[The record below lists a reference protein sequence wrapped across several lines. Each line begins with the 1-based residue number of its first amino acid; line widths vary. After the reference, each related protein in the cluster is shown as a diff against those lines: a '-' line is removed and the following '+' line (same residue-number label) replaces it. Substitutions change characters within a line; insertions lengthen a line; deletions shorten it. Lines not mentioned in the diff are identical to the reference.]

1 MCRLHLPPP
10 KKKGSQMGKK
20 TISDDKKVVVKSL
33 VDSGM
38 PYRKVNEVTGVSLGL
53 IGKIV
58 RQFEANKGLVEWY
71 QRNKLELLQ
80 KAQAENLALQ
90 QAIRD
95 SLTEEEIKKWT
106 PDQKA
111 RWFGALGL
119 DHGIKFDK
127 ERLQADMSTD
137 NVTIIVRQIKELKE
151 RQKDD
156 D

>member
-1 MCRLHLPPP
+1 
-10 KKKGSQMGKK
+10 MGKK

-33 VDSGM
+33 VDAGM
-38 PYRKVNEVTGVSLGL
+38 PYRKVNKVTGVSVGL
-53 IGKIV
+53 ITRIV
-58 RQFEANKGLVEWY
+58 KEFEANKGLVEWY

-95 SLTEEEIKKWT
+95 SLTEDEIRKFT

-111 RWFGALGL
+111 RWFAALGV

-127 ERLQADMSTD
+127 ERLQADLSTE
-137 NVTIIVRQIKELKE
+137 NVSIIVRQIKELKQAQE
-151 RQKDD
+151 EEDEQNRSLKSESVVS
-156 D
+156 

>member
-1 MCRLHLPPP
+1 
-10 KKKGSQMGKK
+10 MGKK

-33 VDSGM
+33 VDAGM

-53 IGKIV
+53 IGRIV
-58 RQFEANKGLVEWY
+58 RQFEANRDLIEWY
-71 QRNKLELLQ
+71 QKNKVELLR

-95 SLTEEEIKKWT
+95 TLTEEEIRKLT

-111 RWFGALGL
+111 RWFAALGV

-127 ERLQADMSTD
+127 ERIQSDLSTD
-137 NVTIIVRQIKELKE
+137 NVSVVVKMIKQLKASE
-151 RQKDD
+151 PDGG
-156 D
+156 

>member
-1 MCRLHLPPP
+1 
-10 KKKGSQMGKK
+10 MGKK

-38 PYRKVNEVTGVSLGL
+38 PYRKVNKVTGVSLGL
-53 IGKIV
+53 ISRIV
-58 RQFEANKGLVEWY
+58 KEFEANKGLIEWF
-71 QRNKLELLQ
+71 QKNKLELLQ

-95 SLTEEEIKKWT
+95 TLTDEEIRKLT

-111 RWFGALGL
+111 RWFAALGV

-127 ERLQADMSTD
+127 ERLQSDLSTD
-137 NVTIIVRQIKELKE
+137 NVSIVVKMIKQLKASE
-151 RQKDD
+151 PDD
-156 D
+156 G

>member
-1 MCRLHLPPP
+1 
-10 KKKGSQMGKK
+10 MGKK

-58 RQFEANKGLVEWY
+58 RQFEADKGLVEWY
-71 QRNKLELLQ
+71 QRNKVELLR
-80 KAQAENLALQ
+80 KAQVENLALQ

-95 SLTEEEIKKWT
+95 TLTEEEIKKFT

-111 RWFGALGL
+111 RWFAALGV

-127 ERLQADMSTD
+127 ERLQSDISTE
-137 NVTIIVRQIKELKE
+137 NISIIVKQIRALKE
-151 RQKDD
+151 AQTEEDE
-156 D
+156 

>member
-1 MCRLHLPPP
+1 
-10 KKKGSQMGKK
+10 MGKK
-20 TISDDKKVVVKSL
+20 TISDEKKVVVKSL

-58 RQFEANKGLVEWY
+58 QQFEADKGLVEWY
-71 QRNKLELLQ
+71 QRNKVDLLR
-80 KAQAENLALQ
+80 KAQVENLALQ

-95 SLTEEEIKKWT
+95 TLSEEEIRKLT

-111 RWFGALGL
+111 RWFGVLGV

-127 ERLQADMSTD
+127 ERLQSDMSTE
-137 NVTIIVRQIKELKE
+137 NISIIIRHIKAIKEQE
-151 RQKDD
+151 AND
-156 D
+156 

>member
-1 MCRLHLPPP
+1 
-10 KKKGSQMGKK
+10 MGKK

-58 RQFEANKGLVEWY
+58 RQFEADRDLIEWY
-71 QRNKLELLQ
+71 QKNKVELLR
-80 KAQAENLALQ
+80 KAQVENLALQ

-95 SLTEEEIKKWT
+95 TLTEEEIRKLT

-111 RWFGALGL
+111 RWFAALGV

-127 ERLQADMSTD
+127 ERIQSDLSTD
-137 NVTIIVRQIKELKE
+137 NVSVVVKMIKQLKASE
-151 RQKDD
+151 PDGG
-156 D
+156 

>member
-1 MCRLHLPPP
+1 
-10 KKKGSQMGKK
+10 MGKK
-20 TISDDKKVVVKSL
+20 TISDDKKVVIKSL
-33 VDSGM
+33 VDAGM

-58 RQFEANKGLVEWY
+58 RQFEADRDLIEWY
-71 QRNKLELLQ
+71 QKNKVELLR

-95 SLTEEEIKKWT
+95 TLTEEEIRKLT

-111 RWFGALGL
+111 RWFAALGV

-127 ERLQADMSTD
+127 ERLQADLSTE
-137 NVTIIVRQIKELKE
+137 NVSIVVKMIKDLKE
-151 RQKDD
+151 MEEE
-156 D
+156 

>member
-1 MCRLHLPPP
+1 
-10 KKKGSQMGKK
+10 MGKK

-58 RQFEANKGLVEWY
+58 RQFEADRDLIEWY
-71 QRNKLELLQ
+71 QKNKVELLR

-95 SLTEEEIKKWT
+95 TLTEEEIRKLT

-111 RWFGALGL
+111 RWFAALGV

-127 ERLQADMSTD
+127 ERIQSDLSTD
-137 NVTIIVRQIKELKE
+137 NVSVVVKMIKQLKASE
-151 RQKDD
+151 PDD
-156 D
+156 G

>member
-1 MCRLHLPPP
+1 MCRLPLQ
-10 KKKGSQMGKK
+10 KGLLLMGKK
-20 TISDDKKVVVKSL
+20 TISDDKKIVVKSL

-38 PYRKVNEVTGVSLGL
+38 PYRKVNDVTGVSLGL

-58 RQFEANKGLVEWY
+58 REFEANKDLVEWY
-71 QRNKLELLQ
+71 QKNKLELLQ

-95 SLTEEEIKKWT
+95 SLTDEEIKKFT

-111 RWFGALGL
+111 RWFAALGV

-127 ERLQADMSTD
+127 ERLQADLSTD
-137 NVTIIVRQIKELKE
+137 NVAIIIRQIKEIKE
-151 RQKDD
+151 RQEAEEDK
-156 D
+156 

>member
-1 MCRLHLPPP
+1 
-10 KKKGSQMGKK
+10 MGKR

-33 VDSGM
+33 VDAGM
-38 PYRKVNEVTGVSLGL
+38 PYRKVNAVTGVSLGL

-58 RQFEANKGLVEWY
+58 REFEANRDLVQWY
-71 QRNKLELLQ
+71 QKNKLELLQ

-95 SLTEEEIKKWT
+95 TLTEDEIRKFT

-111 RWFGALGL
+111 RWFAALGV

-127 ERLQADMSTD
+127 ERLQAGMPTD
-137 NVTIIVRQIKELKE
+137 NIAIIVKQIKELKE
-151 RQKDD
+151 AECDD
-156 D
+156 

>member
-1 MCRLHLPPP
+1 
-10 KKKGSQMGKK
+10 MGKR

-38 PYRKVNEVTGVSLGL
+38 RYRKVNEVTGVSLGL

-58 RQFEANKGLVEWY
+58 KQFEADKGLVEWY

-80 KAQAENLALQ
+80 RAQAENLALQ

-95 SLTEEEIKKWT
+95 TLTEEEIRKLT

-111 RWFGALGL
+111 RWFGALGV

-127 ERLQADMSTD
+127 ERIQSDLSTD
-137 NVTIIVRQIKELKE
+137 NVSIIVKLINEIKERE
-151 RQKDD
+151 NEE
-156 D
+156 

>member
-1 MCRLHLPPP
+1 
-10 KKKGSQMGKK
+10 MGKR
-20 TISDDKKVVVKSL
+20 TISDDKKIVVKSL

-53 IGKIV
+53 IGRIV
-58 RQFEANKGLVEWY
+58 KQFEADKGLVEWY
-71 QRNKLELLQ
+71 QKNKLELLQ

-95 SLTEEEIKKWT
+95 TLTEDEIRKFT

-111 RWFGALGL
+111 RWFGALGV

-127 ERLQADMSTD
+127 ERLQAEMSTE
-137 NVTIIVRQIKELKE
+137 NISIVVQQIKALKE

>member
-1 MCRLHLPPP
+1 
-10 KKKGSQMGKK
+10 MGKK

-33 VDSGM
+33 VDAGM

-53 IGKIV
+53 IGRIV
-58 RQFEANKGLVEWY
+58 KEFEANRDLIEWY
-71 QRNKLELLQ
+71 QKNKVELLR

-95 SLTEEEIKKWT
+95 TLTEEEIRKLT

-111 RWFGALGL
+111 RWFGALGV

-127 ERLQADMSTD
+127 ERLQADLSTE
-137 NVTIIVRQIKELKE
+137 NVSIIVRQIKELKQAQE
-151 RQKDD
+151 EEDEQNRSLKSESVVS
-156 D
+156 

>member
-1 MCRLHLPPP
+1 
-10 KKKGSQMGKK
+10 MGKK
-20 TISDDKKVVVKSL
+20 TISDDKKVVIKSL

-53 IGKIV
+53 ITRIV
-58 RQFEANKGLVEWY
+58 KEFEASKGLIEWF
-71 QRNKLELLQ
+71 QKNKLELLQ

-95 SLTEEEIKKWT
+95 TLTEDEIRKFT

-111 RWFGALGL
+111 RWFGALGV

-127 ERLQADMSTD
+127 ERLQQDMSTD
-137 NVTIIVRQIKELKE
+137 NVSLVVKRILELKE
-151 RQKDD
+151 AEPDD
-156 D
+156 

>member
-1 MCRLHLPPP
+1 
-10 KKKGSQMGKK
+10 MGKK

-58 RQFEANKGLVEWY
+58 RQFEADKGLVEWY
-71 QRNKLELLQ
+71 QRNKVELLR
-80 KAQAENLALQ
+80 KAQVENLALQ

-95 SLTEEEIKKWT
+95 TLTEEEIRKLT

-111 RWFGALGL
+111 RWFAALGV

-127 ERLQADMSTD
+127 ERIQSDLSTD
-137 NVTIIVRQIKELKE
+137 NVSVVVKMIKQLKASE
-151 RQKDD
+151 PDD
-156 D
+156 G

>member
-1 MCRLHLPPP
+1 
-10 KKKGSQMGKK
+10 MGKR
-20 TISDDKKVVVKSL
+20 TVSEDKKVVVKSL

-58 RQFEANKGLVEWY
+58 RQFEANRDLIEWY

-80 KAQAENLALQ
+80 NAQAENLALQ

-95 SLTEEEIKKWT
+95 SLTEEEIRKFT

-111 RWFGALGL
+111 RWFAALGV

-127 ERLQADMSTD
+127 ERLQADLSTD
-137 NVTIIVRQIKELKE
+137 NVSIIVRQIKELKE
-151 RQKDD
+151 KREAEEDK
-156 D
+156 

>member
-1 MCRLHLPPP
+1 
-10 KKKGSQMGKK
+10 MGKR
-20 TISDDKKVVVKSL
+20 TISEDKKIVVKSL

-53 IGKIV
+53 ITRIV
-58 RQFEANKGLVEWY
+58 KEFEANKGLVEWY

-80 KAQAENLALQ
+80 KAQVENLALQ

-95 SLTEEEIKKWT
+95 TLTEEEIRKLT

-111 RWFGALGL
+111 RWFAALGV

-127 ERLQADMSTD
+127 ERLQADLSSE
-137 NVTIIVRQIKELKE
+137 NVSIVVQHIRALKKAE
-151 RQKDD
+151 AEEDE
-156 D
+156 

>member
-1 MCRLHLPPP
+1 
-10 KKKGSQMGKK
+10 MGKK

-58 RQFEANKGLVEWY
+58 RQFEADKGLIDWY
-71 QRNKLELLQ
+71 HQNKVELLR
-80 KAQAENLALQ
+80 KAQVENLAIQ

-95 SLTEEEIKKWT
+95 TLTEEEIRKFT

-111 RWFGALGL
+111 RWFGALGV

-127 ERLQADMSTD
+127 ERLQSDMSTD
-137 NVTIIVRQIKELKE
+137 NIAIIVKHIKELKE

>member
-1 MCRLHLPPP
+1 
-10 KKKGSQMGKK
+10 MGKK
-20 TISDDKKVVVKSL
+20 TVSDDKKVVVKSL

-53 IGKIV
+53 ITRIV
-58 RQFEANKGLVEWY
+58 KEFESNKGLVEWY
-71 QRNKLELLQ
+71 QRNKLQLLQ

-95 SLTEEEIKKWT
+95 SLTEYEIRKFT

-111 RWFGALGL
+111 RWFAALGV

-127 ERLQADMSTD
+127 ERLQADLSTD
-137 NVTIIVRQIKELKE
+137 NVSIIVRQIKELKE
-151 RQKDD
+151 RREAEEDK
-156 D
+156 